1 MSMKSVII
9 SRLNT
14 VDEDAFVNQYEP
26 RGTTALLDAIGRT
39 VIEMSQKIEKMEP
52 KEKPAHVIVAIVTDG
67 KENASKDFTVEKIK
81 NLIAEKKALGWS
93 FIFLGADLDVMTA
106 GQRYG
111 FEPKEVAYFDSSN
124 VKVAMQSIEKQV
136 SDARTGK
143 VVDFSQ
149 KEREELAIAKPM
161 KSI

>member
-1 MSMKSVII
+1 
-9 SRLNT
+9 
-14 VDEDAFVNQYEP
+14 
-26 RGTTALLDAIGRT
+26 
-39 VIEMSQKIEKMEP
+39 
-52 KEKPAHVIVAIVTDG
+52 
-67 KENASKDFTVEKIK
+67 
-81 NLIAEKKALGWS
+81 
-93 FIFLGADLDVMTA
+93 
-106 GQRYG
+106 
-111 FEPKEVAYFDSSN
+111 VAYFDSSN